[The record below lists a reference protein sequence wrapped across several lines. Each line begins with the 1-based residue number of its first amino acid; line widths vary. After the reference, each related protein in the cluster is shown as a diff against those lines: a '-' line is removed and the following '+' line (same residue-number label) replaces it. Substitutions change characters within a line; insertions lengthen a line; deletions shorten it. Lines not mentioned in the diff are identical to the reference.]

1 MSSRRPLR
9 LLFTTRA
16 FGGGGAERVWSTLAD
31 RFAARGDEVV
41 LAVDLDGDRPTFGD
55 ASDPR
60 VVILGARHVGA
71 TLRLAELLREFR
83 PDVALAAIS
92 GSCVK
97 LVAAT
102 VLARS
107 RVPVVVS
114 YHGFEEYRT
123 GHLAKFAYWGMPM
136 MNRRAARIVAVSDG
150 LHRELVERWGADP
163 AKTCRIHNPATID
176 LSGAAA
182 TAADLAER
190 PDVVLAAGRLSPEKG
205 VDVLLDAFAR
215 VKRPGARLIIA
226 GDGSERGRLEH
237 RARDLGIAE
246 RITFLGQVNDIRPLY
261 RQTRVLAVPSRTEA
275 FGMVVVEALAH
286 GLPIVATACTGPT
299 EILDGGRFGRLVPV
313 EDPAAMAAGIDLA
326 LADPGDP
333 APRFERAAHF
343 SFEKGFGEW
352 ARLVDDTAA
361 AAQGGGASA

>member
-1 MSSRRPLR
+1 MTTRRRLR

-41 LAVDLDGDRPTFGD
+41 LAIDLDGGRPSF
-55 ASDPR
+55 ADPTNPR
-60 VVILGARHVGA
+60 IAILGPGHLRA
-71 TLRLAELLREFR
+71 TLRLADLLREFR

-97 LVAAT
+97 LVAAAA
-102 VLARS
+102 LAGS
-107 RVPVVVS
+107 RAPVVVS
-114 YHGFEEYRT
+114 YHGFQEYLT
-123 GHLAKFAYWGMPM
+123 GRLAKLAYWGMPV
-136 MNRRAARIVAVSDG
+136 MNRRAARIVTVSDG
-150 LHRELVERWGADP
+150 LQRELVERWGADP
-163 AKTCRIHNPATID
+163 AKTLRIYNPATID
-176 LSGAAA
+176 LDDAAS
-182 TAADLAER
+182 TAADLADR

-205 VDVLLDAFAR
+205 VDVLIDAFAR
-215 VKRPGARLIIA
+215 VKRPGARLVIA
-226 GDGSERGRLEH
+226 GDGGERAKLTRQ
-237 RARDLGIAE
+237 ARDLGIAD
-246 RITFLGQVNDIRPLY
+246 RVTFLGQVEDIRPLY
-261 RQTRVLAVPSRTEA
+261 RQTRALVVPSRTEA

-313 EDPAAMAAGIDLA
+313 EDPASLAAGIDIA

-333 APRFERAAHF
+333 TPRFARAETY

-352 ARLVDDTAA
+352 ARLVDEIAETRRV
-361 AAQGGGASA
+361 